1 MVLSV
6 LCDGRWLNP
15 HTGENL
21 YVFVLLFFYYHPSK
35 FFIFFYNSNM
45 KINACFLLVKN
56 ITKYL
61 ITGILLKLL
70 ELNQID
76 FQQWVSMIQTSTC
89 TGQINTRVVSKKALR
104 TVNSIDRLTG

>member
-35 FFIFFYNSNM
+35 FFIFFYNSN
-45 KINACFLLVKN
+45 LLVKN